1 MKIIVVC
8 TGNSCR
14 SQMAEG
20 LIKNRFPE
28 FEVFSAGTH
37 PESNVNPYAV
47 KVMQEKGIDISS
59 HYPKLVDDLIDTEFD
74 YALTVCDSANELCP
88 VFPNAKNRIHKS
100 FVDPKR
106 DHYDSEEHAS
116 NDIADP
122 TTTTK
127 EEHIRRDVKIFAPS
141 LADMVGASDNN

>member
-1 MKIIVVC
+1 MKILVVC

-14 SQMAEG
+14 SQIAEG

-47 KVMQEKGIDISS
+47 RVMQEKGIDIRS
-59 HYPKLVDDLIDTEFD
+59 HYPKLVDDFLDTEFD
-74 YALTVCDSANELCP
+74 YVLTVCDSANELCP

-106 DHYDSEEHAS
+106 DHYVSEEHAL
-116 NDIADP
+116 
-122 TTTTK
+122 
-127 EEHIRRDVKIFAPS
+127 KIYTQS
-141 LADMVGASDNN
+141 VQEISDWIETITF

>member
-1 MKIIVVC
+1 MKILVVC

-14 SQMAEG
+14 SQIAEG
-20 LIKNRFPE
+20 LIKNRFPD

-47 KVMQEKGIDISS
+47 RVMLEKGIDISS
-59 HYPKLVDDLIDTEFD
+59 HYPKLVDDFLDTEFD

-88 VFPNAKNRIHKS
+88 VFPNAKNRLHKS

-106 DHYDSEEHAS
+106 DYYDLEEHAL
-116 NDIADP
+116 
-122 TTTTK
+122 
-127 EEHIRRDVKIFAPS
+127 KIYTQT
-141 LADMVGASDNN
+141 VQEISDWIEKINF

>member
-1 MKIIVVC
+1 MC

-14 SQMAEG
+14 SQIAEG
-20 LIKNRFPE
+20 LIKNRFPD

-47 KVMQEKGIDISS
+47 RVMQENEIDISS
-59 HYPKLVDDLIDTEFD
+59 HYPKLVDDFLDTEFD
-74 YALTVCDSANELCP
+74 YVLTVCDSANELCP

-106 DHYDSEEHAS
+106 DHYDSEEHAL
-116 NDIADP
+116 
-122 TTTTK
+122 
-127 EEHIRRDVKIFAPS
+127 KIYTQT
-141 LADMVGASDNN
+141 VQEISDWIETITF

>member
-1 MKIIVVC
+1 MKILVVC

-14 SQMAEG
+14 SQIAEG
-20 LIKNRFPE
+20 LIKNRFPD

-47 KVMQEKGIDISS
+47 RVMQENEIDISS
-59 HYPKLVDDLIDTEFD
+59 HYPKLVDDFLGTEFD
-74 YALTVCDSANELCP
+74 YVLTVCDSANELCP

-106 DHYDSEEHAS
+106 DHYDSEEHAL
-116 NDIADP
+116 
-122 TTTTK
+122 
-127 EEHIRRDVKIFAPS
+127 KIYTQT
-141 LADMVGASDNN
+141 VQEISDWIETITF

>member
-1 MKIIVVC
+1 MKILVVC

-14 SQMAEG
+14 SQIAEG
-20 LIKNRFPE
+20 LIKNRFPD

-47 KVMQEKGIDISS
+47 RVMQENEIDISS
-59 HYPKLVDDLIDTEFD
+59 HYPKLVDDFLDTEFD
-74 YALTVCDSANELCP
+74 YVLTVCNSANELCP

-106 DHYDSEEHAS
+106 DHYDSEEHAL
-116 NDIADP
+116 
-122 TTTTK
+122 
-127 EEHIRRDVKIFAPS
+127 KIYTQT
-141 LADMVGASDNN
+141 VQEISDWIETITF

>member
-1 MKIIVVC
+1 MKILVVC

-14 SQMAEG
+14 SQIAEG
-20 LIKNRFPE
+20 LIKNRFPD

-47 KVMQEKGIDISS
+47 RVMQEKGIDISS
-59 HYPKLVDDLIDTEFD
+59 HYPKLVDDFLDTEFD

-88 VFPNAKNRIHKS
+88 VFPNAKNRLHKS

-106 DHYDSEEHAS
+106 DHYDSEEHAL
-116 NDIADP
+116 
-122 TTTTK
+122 
-127 EEHIRRDVKIFAPS
+127 KIYTQT
-141 LADMVGASDNN
+141 VQEISDRIETITF

>member
-1 MKIIVVC
+1 MKILVVC

-14 SQMAEG
+14 SQIAEG
-20 LIKNRFPE
+20 LIKNRFPD

-47 KVMQEKGIDISS
+47 RVMQEKEIDISS
-59 HYPKLVDDLIDTEFD
+59 HYPKLVDDFLDTAFD
-74 YALTVCDSANELCP
+74 YVLTVCDSANELCP

-106 DHYDSEEHAS
+106 DHYDSEEHAL
-116 NDIADP
+116 
-122 TTTTK
+122 
-127 EEHIRRDVKIFAPS
+127 KIYTQT
-141 LADMVGASDNN
+141 VQEISDWIETITF

>member
-1 MKIIVVC
+1 MKILVVC

-14 SQMAEG
+14 SQIAEG
-20 LIKNRFPE
+20 LIKNKFPD

-47 KVMQEKGIDISS
+47 RVMQEKGIDISG
-59 HYPKLVDDLIDTEFD
+59 HYPKLVDGLLDTEFD

-88 VFPNAKNRIHKS
+88 VFPNAKNRLHKS

-106 DHYDSEEHAS
+106 DNYDSEEHAL
-116 NDIADP
+116 
-122 TTTTK
+122 
-127 EEHIRRDVKIFAPS
+127 KIYSQTVQEILDWIETITF
-141 LADMVGASDNN
+141 

>member
-20 LIKNRFPE
+20 LIKNRFPDI
-28 FEVFSAGTH
+28 EVFSAGTH
-37 PESNVNPYAV
+37 PELNVNPYAV
-47 KVMQEKGIDISS
+47 KVMQEKGVDISS
-59 HYPKLVDDLIDTEFD
+59 QYPKLVDDLIDVEFD

-106 DHYDSEEHAS
+106 DYYDSEEHAVEIYTETM
-116 NDIADP
+116 NLIDEWIDELEIQW
-122 TTTTK
+122 K
-127 EEHIRRDVKIFAPS
+127 
-141 LADMVGASDNN
+141 

>member
-1 MKIIVVC
+1 MKILVVC

-14 SQMAEG
+14 SQIAEG
-20 LIKNRFPE
+20 LIKNRFPD

-47 KVMQEKGIDISS
+47 RVMQENEIDISS
-59 HYPKLVDDLIDTEFD
+59 HYPKLVDDFLDSEFD
-74 YALTVCDSANELCP
+74 YVLTVCDSANELCP

-106 DHYDSEEHAS
+106 DHYDSEEHAL
-116 NDIADP
+116 
-122 TTTTK
+122 
-127 EEHIRRDVKIFAPS
+127 KIYTQT
-141 LADMVGASDNN
+141 VQEISDWIETITF

>member
-1 MKIIVVC
+1 MKILVVC

-14 SQMAEG
+14 SQIAEG
-20 LIKNRFPE
+20 LIKNRFPD

-47 KVMQEKGIDISS
+47 RVMQEKEIDISS
-59 HYPKLVDDLIDTEFD
+59 HYPKFVDDFLDTEFD
-74 YALTVCDSANELCP
+74 YVLTVCDSANELCP

-106 DHYDSEEHAS
+106 DHYDSEEHAL
-116 NDIADP
+116 
-122 TTTTK
+122 
-127 EEHIRRDVKIFAPS
+127 KIYAQT
-141 LADMVGASDNN
+141 VQEISDWIETITF

>member
-1 MKIIVVC
+1 MKILVVC

-14 SQMAEG
+14 SQIAEG
-20 LIKNRFPE
+20 LIKNRFPD

-47 KVMQEKGIDISS
+47 RVMQENEIDISS
-59 HYPKLVDDLIDTEFD
+59 HYPKLVDDFLDTEFD
-74 YALTVCDSANELCP
+74 FVLTVCDSANELCP

-106 DHYDSEEHAS
+106 DHYDSEEHAL
-116 NDIADP
+116 
-122 TTTTK
+122 
-127 EEHIRRDVKIFAPS
+127 KIYTQT
-141 LADMVGASDNN
+141 VQEISDWIETITF

>member
-1 MKIIVVC
+1 MKILVVC

-14 SQMAEG
+14 SQIAEG
-20 LIKNRFPE
+20 LIKNRFPD

-47 KVMQEKGIDISS
+47 RVMQENEIDIRS
-59 HYPKLVDDLIDTEFD
+59 HYPKLVDDFLDTEFD
-74 YALTVCDSANELCP
+74 YVLTVCDSANELCP

-106 DHYDSEEHAS
+106 DHYDSEEHAL
-116 NDIADP
+116 
-122 TTTTK
+122 
-127 EEHIRRDVKIFAPS
+127 KIYTQT
-141 LADMVGASDNN
+141 VQEISDWIETITF

>member
-1 MKIIVVC
+1 MKILVVC

-14 SQMAEG
+14 SQIAEG
-20 LIKNRFPE
+20 LIKNKFPD

-47 KVMQEKGIDISS
+47 RVMQEKGIDISG
-59 HYPKLVDDLIDTEFD
+59 HYPKLVDDLLDTEFD

-88 VFPNAKNRIHKS
+88 VFPNTKNRLHKS

-106 DHYDSEEHAS
+106 DNYDSEEHAL
-116 NDIADP
+116 
-122 TTTTK
+122 
-127 EEHIRRDVKIFAPS
+127 KIYSQTVQEISEWIETITF
-141 LADMVGASDNN
+141 

>member
-1 MKIIVVC
+1 MKILVVC

-20 LIKNRFPE
+20 LIKNRFPD

-59 HYPKLVDDLIDTEFD
+59 QYPKLVDDLIDTEFD

-88 VFPNAKNRIHKS
+88 VFPNAKNRIHNS
-100 FVDPKR
+100 FVDPSR
-106 DHYDSEEHAS
+106 SSYDSDEHALS
-116 NDIADP
+116 IYKQ
-122 TTTTK
+122 TVK
-127 EEHIRRDVKIFAPS
+127 EI
-141 LADMVGASDNN
+141 SDWIDNLNF

>member
-1 MKIIVVC
+1 MKILVVC

-14 SQMAEG
+14 SQIAEG
-20 LIKNRFPE
+20 LIKNRFPD

-47 KVMQEKGIDISS
+47 RVMQENEIDISS
-59 HYPKLVDDLIDTEFD
+59 HYPKLVDDFLDTEFD

-88 VFPNAKNRIHKS
+88 VFPNAKNRLHKS

-106 DHYDSEEHAS
+106 DHYDSDEHAL
-116 NDIADP
+116 
-122 TTTTK
+122 
-127 EEHIRRDVKIFAPS
+127 KIYS
-141 LADMVGASDNN
+141 QTVQEISDWIETITF

>member
-20 LIKNRFPE
+20 LIKNRFPD

-37 PESNVNPYAV
+37 PESSVNPYAV

-88 VFPNAKNRIHKS
+88 VFPNAKNRIHNS
-100 FVDPKR
+100 FVDPSR
-106 DHYDSEEHAS
+106 SSYDSDEHALT
-116 NDIADP
+116 IYKQ
-122 TTTTK
+122 TVK
-127 EEHIRRDVKIFAPS
+127 EI
-141 LADMVGASDNN
+141 SDWIDNLNF

>member
-1 MKIIVVC
+1 MKILVVC

-14 SQMAEG
+14 SQIAEG
-20 LIKNRFPE
+20 LIKNRFPD

-47 KVMQEKGIDISS
+47 RVMQENEIDIRS
-59 HYPKLVDDLIDTEFD
+59 HYPKLVDDFLGTEFD
-74 YALTVCDSANELCP
+74 YVLTVCDSANELCP

-106 DHYDSEEHAS
+106 DHYDSEEHAL
-116 NDIADP
+116 
-122 TTTTK
+122 
-127 EEHIRRDVKIFAPS
+127 KIYTQT
-141 LADMVGASDNN
+141 VQEISDWIETITF

>member
-1 MKIIVVC
+1 MKILVVC

-14 SQMAEG
+14 SQIAEG
-20 LIKNRFPE
+20 LIKNKFPD

-47 KVMQEKGIDISS
+47 RVMLENGIDISS
-59 HYPKLVDDLIDTEFD
+59 HYPKLVDDFLDSEFD

-106 DHYDSEEHAS
+106 DHYDSEEHAL
-116 NDIADP
+116 
-122 TTTTK
+122 
-127 EEHIRRDVKIFAPS
+127 KIYTQT
-141 LADMVGASDNN
+141 VQEISDWIETITF

>member
-1 MKIIVVC
+1 MKILVVC

-14 SQMAEG
+14 SQIAEG
-20 LIKNRFPE
+20 LIKNRFPD

-47 KVMQEKGIDISS
+47 RVMQEKGIDISG
-59 HYPKLVDDLIDTEFD
+59 HYPKLVDDLLDTEFD

-88 VFPNAKNRIHKS
+88 VFPNTKNRLHKS

-106 DHYDSEEHAS
+106 DNYDSEEHAL
-116 NDIADP
+116 
-122 TTTTK
+122 
-127 EEHIRRDVKIFAPS
+127 KIYSQTVQEISEWIETITF
-141 LADMVGASDNN
+141 

>member
-1 MKIIVVC
+1 MKILVVC

-14 SQMAEG
+14 SQIAEG
-20 LIKNRFPE
+20 LIKNRFPD

-47 KVMQEKGIDISS
+47 RVMQENEIDISS
-59 HYPKLVDDLIDTEFD
+59 HYPKLVDDFLDTEFD
-74 YALTVCDSANELCP
+74 YVLTVCDSANELCP

-106 DHYDSEEHAS
+106 DHYDSEEHAL
-116 NDIADP
+116 
-122 TTTTK
+122 
-127 EEHIRRDVKIFAPS
+127 KIYTQS
-141 LADMVGASDNN
+141 VQEISDWIETITF

>member
-1 MKIIVVC
+1 MKILVVC

-14 SQMAEG
+14 SQIAEG
-20 LIKNRFPE
+20 LIKNKFPD

-47 KVMQEKGIDISS
+47 RVMQEKGIDISG
-59 HYPKLVDDLIDTEFD
+59 HYPKLVDDLLDTEFD

-88 VFPNAKNRIHKS
+88 VFPNTKNRLHKS

-106 DHYDSEEHAS
+106 DNYNSEEHAL
-116 NDIADP
+116 
-122 TTTTK
+122 
-127 EEHIRRDVKIFAPS
+127 KIYSQTVQEISEWIETITF
-141 LADMVGASDNN
+141 

>member
-20 LIKNRFPE
+20 LIKNRFPD

-88 VFPNAKNRIHKS
+88 VFPNAKNRIHNS
-100 FVDPKR
+100 FVDPSR
-106 DHYDSEEHAS
+106 SSYDSDEHALT
-116 NDIADP
+116 IYKQ
-122 TTTTK
+122 TVK
-127 EEHIRRDVKIFAPS
+127 EI
-141 LADMVGASDNN
+141 SDWIDNLNF

>member
-1 MKIIVVC
+1 MKILVVC

-20 LIKNRFPE
+20 LIKNRFPG

-47 KVMQEKGIDISS
+47 RVMQGKGIDISS
-59 HYPKLVDDLIDTEFD
+59 YYPKLVDDFLDTVFD

-88 VFPNAKNRIHKS
+88 VFPNAKK
-100 FVDPKR
+100 
-106 DHYDSEEHAS
+106 
-116 NDIADP
+116 
-122 TTTTK
+122 
-127 EEHIRRDVKIFAPS
+127 
-141 LADMVGASDNN
+141 

>member
-1 MKIIVVC
+1 MKILVVC

-14 SQMAEG
+14 SQIAEG
-20 LIKNRFPE
+20 LIKNRFPD

-47 KVMQEKGIDISS
+47 RVMLEKGIDISS
-59 HYPKLVDDLIDTEFD
+59 HYPKLVDDFLDTEFD
-74 YALTVCDSANELCP
+74 YVLTVCDSANELCP

-106 DHYDSEEHAS
+106 DHYDSEEHAL
-116 NDIADP
+116 
-122 TTTTK
+122 
-127 EEHIRRDVKIFAPS
+127 KIYAQT
-141 LADMVGASDNN
+141 VQEISDWIETITF